1 MDPPLRLGVELNSL
15 ARSPAACRLRSVPN
29 ARDKPLIP
37 TVQTERLTLR
47 PIVDSDAKAM
57 EGFFADESSKFY
69 GGPCDAAMTW
79 RRMATYAGSWVLR
92 GYGPFAIERRGDGA
106 FVGVCGPW
114 YPEGWAEPEI
124 TWALTP
130 EARGYGY
137 ASEAAEAALRF
148 AYNDLGWETAVSVVA
163 VENAASSA
171 VAERIGACYESDLDY
186 VYGPARLYRH
196 LLPGELK

>member
-1 MDPPLRLGVELNSL
+1 MT
-15 ARSPAACRLRSVPN
+15 SPSV
-29 ARDKPLIP
+29 KPLIP
-37 TVQTERLTLR
+37 TIQTERLALR

-92 GYGPFAIERRGDGA
+92 GYGPFAIERTSDSI

-130 EARGYGY
+130 EARGHGY

-171 VAERIGACYESDLDY
+171 VAERIGARYESDLDY

-196 LLPGELK
+196 LSPGELK